1 MLARRHR
8 RGTFFLGL
16 LVHYLSK
23 VDVDL
28 SIVALMLLLGAI
40 TGVLAGLLG
49 IGGGMIMVPFMS
61 ALIIHQGL
69 PENSATKV
77 AIATSLATILFTS
90 LSSVW
95 AHHKKGAVQWGA
107 VKALAPGIVVG
118 GLIAAQFAALAKD
131 SWMSIFFALFV
142 GYMAIQM
149 LKTKKPAAAASA
161 QIQSLPSLP
170 KLTGVGALIGGL
182 SSLVGAGGGFMT
194 VPFLVNKGVKMP
206 HAVAT
211 SAACGFPIALAGTIG
226 YVISGWHLKIAPSA
240 IGFIYL
246 PALIIVSVA
255 SMATAPLGAK
265 MASTLP
271 VATLKK
277 AFGTMLLGVATY
289 MLWRGISADH

>member
-16 LVHYLSK
+16 LVDYLSK

-40 TGVLAGLLG
+40 TGILAGLLG
-49 IGGGMIMVPFMS
+49 IGGGMVMVPFMS
-61 ALIIHQGL
+61 ALIVQQGL
-69 PENSATKV
+69 PANSATKV

-95 AHHKKGAVQWGA
+95 AHHKRGAVQWGV
-107 VKALAPGIVVG
+107 VKALAPGIVIG

-131 SWMSIFFALFV
+131 SWMSIFFAIFV
-142 GYMAIQM
+142 GYMAMQM
-149 LKTKKPAAAASA
+149 LRTKKPTAALVSDTPA
-161 QIQSLPSLP
+161 LPSP
-170 KLTGVGALIGGL
+170 AKLTGVGALIGGL

-194 VPFLVNKGVKMP
+194 VPFLVGKGIKMP
-206 HAVAT
+206 QAVAT

-226 YVISGWHLKIAPSA
+226 YVISGWHLNIAPNA

-246 PALIIVSVA
+246 PALLIVSLA
-255 SMATAPLGAK
+255 SMATAPFGAK

-277 AFGTMLLGVATY
+277 AFGSMLLCVAFY
-289 MLWRGISADH
+289 MLWRGISASH